1 MKLDR
6 REALK
11 LAAGAALAR
20 PVLGGEAAAA
30 PLPEGRFF
38 KARELALL
46 GELSECILPADPHS
60 PGARAAGVAAFL
72 DAQLAEKD
80 PKYPDWAEER
90 KRAREHLAA
99 LDDLSRD
106 MFAKGFLDATADQ
119 RTAVVA
125 KAAAGEADPKTP
137 SEKAFKWVKEQTV
150 QVYYTSKIGIH
161 EEMEYKGNTLLTEF
175 SGEEAK

>member
-20 PVLGGEAAAA
+20 PVLRGEAAAA
-30 PLPEGRFF
+30 LSDGRFF

-46 GELSECILPADPHS
+46 DELSECILPADAHS

-106 MFAKGFLDATADQ
+106 MFAKGLLEVTADL

-125 KAAAGEADPKTP
+125 KAASGEGEPKTP
-137 SEKAFKWVKEQTV
+137 AEKAFKWVKERTAYA
-150 QVYYTSKIGIH
+150 YYTSKIGIH